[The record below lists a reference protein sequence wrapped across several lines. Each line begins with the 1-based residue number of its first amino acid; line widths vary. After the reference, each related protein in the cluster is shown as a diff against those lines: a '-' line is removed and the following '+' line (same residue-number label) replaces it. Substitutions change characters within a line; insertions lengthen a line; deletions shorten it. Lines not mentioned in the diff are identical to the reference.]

1 MKITAISHLKAKLSE
16 HIAWVKRG
24 EEVLV
29 TERGK
34 PVARIVPV
42 TAGTADDSRM
52 RGLIARGV
60 IRSGK
65 KPRRRA
71 LSDLPV
77 CQVPEGAVLRALD
90 DERQDRA

>member
-1 MKITAISHLKAKLSE
+1 MRTTAISGLKAKLSE

-42 TAGTADDSRM
+42 TPGTADDDRM
-52 RGLIARGV
+52 RGLIARGI

-65 KPRRRA
+65 KQHRKT
-71 LSDLPV
+71 LSGLPV
-77 CQVPEGAVLRALD
+77 CRVPQGSVLRALD
-90 DERQDRA
+90 EERQDRA